1 MSCDL
6 FKWLVLAF
14 CISQQGLFAVAR
26 PDVEDESDDSASTLA
41 FVFDVTGS
49 MYDDLKQVI
58 DGASRIL
65 EKTLSR
71 RTRPIK
77 NFVLVPFHD
86 PDIGPVSITTDP
98 EKFQQDLQELFVQ
111 GGGDCPE
118 MSVGAIK
125 KALEV
130 SLPGS
135 FIYVFTD
142 ARAKDYRLK
151 RDVLQLVQLRQSQ
164 VVFVLT
170 GDCGDRSQP
179 GYRAYEEIAATSSG
193 QIFHLDKQQV
203 NEVLKWVEET
213 VQAMKVHLLSSNHDG
228 AQENKWDVPFDP
240 SLREVTV
247 SLSGPAPQIELSDPF
262 GRVVGEAQG
271 LTELLNI
278 PNSARVVNLKFPRP
292 GTWKLKVSC
301 SGRHTLRV
309 TGVSN
314 LDFRAGFSSVPV
326 SEFNHT
332 RERPIKGLPT
342 HVMLKCT
349 GLKPPGELNLAE
361 LMSSSGRSLR
371 TIPVPPPSGVH
382 QHRLWRLPEFRT
394 PSQSFFIRVTGKD
407 DEGYRFQRLSSVSYT
422 NVIPGKTAP
431 FPQIIQSGP
440 RCFYMQPVVIRCSV
454 GSPIPY
460 KLRFTRDGITVG
472 EEKLYQSSALA
483 SWEIDHASAEDEGL
497 YECIAQ
503 SKAGQGRAL
512 TQLTVR
518 EPPPVLKPPV
528 NVTSSVGAVA
538 VLSCKVEGS
547 MRHNLTWYRAGRA
560 IQAPTGGFK
569 VLPDSS
575 LQIIGVRTQDAGEY
589 HCVATNAHGDSR
601 IAVWLHVPEAPR
613 IKVTQQDIHVSVGAD
628 AVLECQATG
637 APPPLVRWFKGEFE
651 VGSTL
656 FAGQDDY
663 HGTLHIRGVQKVDAG
678 QYTCVAS
685 SPAGTA
691 TGTVSLKVGEDPL
704 FSETPAD
711 LMAKIGEN
719 VTLRCSARG
728 SPQPTVS
735 WHRHDGRQILTGSR
749 SRMVQLE
756 DGHLLIQGVWLSDEG
771 LYVCEAKNPFGTIKT
786 GARLS
791 VTGLAPPLLAQGPA
805 VISTG
810 IGQPLSIPCMMLDGI
825 PLPERYW
832 SHNGKPVDANG
843 RAFLRSDGSLS
854 VEKAVAEDAGTYV
867 CTAVNI
873 AGSKNVTV
881 SVEIHV
887 PPEIHAGPYHYIA
900 NEGVSIT
907 LFCKSSG
914 VPKPDVVWSKV
925 QCSLSL
931 GTMLPVSV
939 HQMATFHIPHPTT
952 DDAGIYVCTSTNP
965 VGYASR
971 EIQLSVNTMP
981 KITGVTSNNKTVKM
995 AAEVGTQV
1003 VLPCEAQGNP
1013 SPLVTWRRNG
1023 HPIPPVTAG

>member
-86 PDIGPVSITTDP
+86 PGLQRRQLTKRRDSAVRVLQMLTGEVGGEDRGS
-98 EKFQQDLQELFVQ
+98 EKPQLG

-240 SLREVTV
+240 SLRE
-247 SLSGPAPQIELSDPF
+247 
-262 GRVVGEAQG
+262 
-271 LTELLNI
+271 
-278 PNSARVVNLKFPRP
+278 
-292 GTWKLKVSC
+292 
-301 SGRHTLRV
+301 
-309 TGVSN
+309 
-314 LDFRAGFSSVPV
+314 
-326 SEFNHT
+326 
-332 RERPIKGLPT
+332 
-342 HVMLKCT
+342 
-349 GLKPPGELNLAE
+349 
-361 LMSSSGRSLR
+361 
-371 TIPVPPPSGVH
+371 
-382 QHRLWRLPEFRT
+382 HRLWRLPEFRT
-394 PSQSFFIRVTGKD
+394 PSQSFFIRVTD
-407 DEGYRFQRLSSVSYT
+407 PPLVSMPD
-422 NVIPGKTAP
+422 VVKG
-431 FPQIIQSGP
+431 
-440 RCFYMQPVVIRCSV
+440 FYMQPVVIRCSV

-472 EEKLYQSSALA
+472 EEKLYQPPQGGSKFFPTRPFRSLGCALRTLENITVWPPMPTEIAESPCGFMFQSQVFSRGDEIRFVCSASGSPTPQLFW
-483 SWEIDHASAEDEGL
+483 SHGNTF
-497 YECIAQ
+497 
-503 SKAGQGRAL
+503 L
-512 TQLTVR
+512 TNRLRYITDQYCLCMF
-518 EPPPVLKPPV
+518 P
-528 NVTSSVGAVA
+528 
-538 VLSCKVEGS
+538 
-547 MRHNLTWYRAGRA
+547 
-560 IQAPTGGFK
+560 
-569 VLPDSS
+569 
-575 LQIIGVRTQDAGEY
+575 
-589 HCVATNAHGDSR
+589 
-601 IAVWLHVPEAPR
+601 
-613 IKVTQQDIHVSVGAD
+613 
-628 AVLECQATG
+628 
-637 APPPLVRWFKGEFE
+637 GEFE

-691 TGTVSLKVGEDPL
+691 TGTVSLKVGGESAFQCFNTEPTLPSDCTQRRFSPLTEDPL

-791 VTGLAPPLLAQGPA
+791 VTGL
-805 VISTG
+805 
-810 IGQPLSIPCMMLDGI
+810 
-825 PLPERYW
+825 
-832 SHNGKPVDANG
+832 
-843 RAFLRSDGSLS
+843 
-854 VEKAVAEDAGTYV
+854 
-867 CTAVNI
+867 
-873 AGSKNVTV
+873 
-881 SVEIHV
+881 V

-914 VPKPDVVWSKV
+914 VPKPDVVWGG
-925 QCSLSL
+925 SLSL

-971 EIQLSVNTMP
+971 EIQLSVNTKPRIQPAATLLKALIGQSVTLPCVVQGEPSPEVTWFHNGLPVGIKNTTPLRIQKAKLNDQGTYKCVATNSAGQETSEIKLDILDAPSFAEPGDALLEKVANTKVIIPCPAEGSPRP
-981 KITGVTSNNKTVKM
+981 KIRWYRNGLEIHPEQSSPELFVSEDGALTISSASASHSGDFMCVATNEAGSVERKTRLKIEGDPPVFGIQEEKVRM
-995 AAEVGTQV
+995 NGSLTLACMTKGFPEPKIQWFKDGQVGGTQ
-1003 VLPCEAQGNP
+1003 A
-1013 SPLVTWRRNG
+1013 
-1023 HPIPPVTAG
+1023 